1 MGSARACG
9 PETASRSTVG
19 AGARDGTIDGF
30 GVGVGEPAGDAF
42 ADGDADAFT
51 PGLVGVALGLR
62 VGVLTGVG
70 VFVGLGVGLAVGV
83 ARATGLPDSPD
94 AALEAVSSG
103 VAVAPVSGDGV
114 GRGPA
119 LETIGLPAASTCPNR
134 SPSSST

>member
-19 AGARDGTIDGF
+19 AAARDGTIDGF
-30 GVGVGEPAGDAF
+30 GVGVGGPAGDAV

-62 VGVLTGVG
+62 VGVFDGLGIAVG
-70 VFVGLGVGLAVGV
+70 FGVGLDVGV
-83 ARATGLPDSPD
+83 AREAGLPDSPD
-94 AALEAVSSG
+94 APFEAVSSG

-114 GRGPA
+114 GSGPA
-119 LETIGLPAASTCPNR
+119 LETIGLPAAST
-134 SPSSST
+134 